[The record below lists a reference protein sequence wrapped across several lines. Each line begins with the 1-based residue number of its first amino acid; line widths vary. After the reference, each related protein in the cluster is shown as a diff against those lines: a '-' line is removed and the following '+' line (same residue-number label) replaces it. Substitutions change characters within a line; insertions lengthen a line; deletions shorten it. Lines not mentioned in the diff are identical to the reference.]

1 MALNAA
7 ATAAP
12 PTGALQ
18 RHCLILDLKDDARLI
33 AQYEAWHRPGGPPAA
48 VTNSIRNAGIVEM
61 EIFRSG
67 NRLVMLMQVDASFD
81 ARRKAEADAL
91 DPEVQAWE
99 RLMNGF
105 QQAIP
110 WARADEK
117 WVPAESI
124 YRLSDQP

>member
-1 MALNAA
+1 MNAA
-7 ATAAP
+7 ATDV
-12 PTGALQ
+12 LQ
-18 RHCLILDLKDDARLI
+18 RRCLILDLKDDDGLI
-33 AQYEAWHRPGGPPAA
+33 AQYEAWHQPGGPPAA

-67 NRLVMLMQVDASFD
+67 NRLVMLVQVDASFD
-81 ARRKAEADAL
+81 AQRKAAADAL

-110 WARADEK
+110 WARAEEK
-117 WVPAESI
+117 WVAAESI